1 MTVPGGPGPAPVGGV
16 VAAAPV
22 GPGEGPEV
30 RPVTAGRAWALFAPA
45 IAGAGQRVRLSRDGG
60 RSYPQRWERALR
72 PERPD
77 VPAAVRLF
85 GADGRARCLALDFD
99 VSAGGR
105 GRVLADCAR
114 AERLVTDCGG
124 VPVVDESVSGG
135 RHLYVLLATP
145 RHLDELRPVLQALS
159 ALLPS
164 LDTVP
169 MLNVRAGCLRPPGS
183 AHRAGG
189 SQQLVTPWPVA
200 VQAVRRPAADSVWTA
215 LRDRLTTPADQR
227 THAGPT
233 GHASQPSAGGGEGP
247 ADRGP
252 ADWDGTTGASGGVGG
267 LRLPPPQLS
276 RLARTGSWEPGSYA
290 TPSEARF
297 AVVCSLVARGW
308 PLAELALRME
318 DGTWPGLRELY
329 ARYQG
334 GWRAALLRDWRKAHA
349 LPPRRLPGRLAPG
362 LTTGP
367 ATGRLPSTSPAIGS
381 GRGSDR
387 NCTTRETAPQ
397 RAADQADSLSL
408 TVTGTAAGGY
418 DTAHV
423 VGDPLEYQWIRAWW
437 TCVALTTPELVGR
450 GASAQAAVL
459 TALGNAAQKTGSR
472 VIAFGIRSLELAA
485 GCDHTTVAR
494 ALRALRDADDP
505 LIDLVQPAHG
515 PDADTYQLCIPDRL
529 VPVARTRTWVRGPIR
544 AVHPVFRVLGLP
556 AWQTHTALLAAAGSS
571 TELADRTG
579 LSRTAVTSALQ
590 TLADHGLAASHGR
603 TWTIG
608 SQSLDWVGRH
618 LDTDTLTATIHAG
631 HRADRAAW
639 RDYLTGLHRL
649 TGVRTLADIVT
660 GNQRWSDPPGSD
672 PPSSAPSWN
681 NPPWS
686 DAAPH
691 DPLWREEPPPDPY
704 QSAPAARTTP
714 SPHVGTEAHPPFTPT
729 DASNRPDPRGSDHPV
744 LQLLRDILGATVID

>member
-1 MTVPGGPGPAPVGGV
+1 VTTTVPGGPGSAPVGGV
-16 VAAAPV
+16 VAPASV
-22 GPGEGPEV
+22 GLGEGPAVQPV

-85 GADGRARCLALDFD
+85 GSDGRARCLALDFD

-105 GRVLADCAR
+105 DRVLTDCAR

-183 AHRAGG
+183 VHRAGG

-227 THAGPT
+227 THGGPT
-233 GHASQPSAGGGEGP
+233 GQGSQGSAGGGRGP
-247 ADRGP
+247 ADRDETMAP
-252 ADWDGTTGASGGVGG
+252 SGGIGG

-334 GWRAALLRDWRKAHA
+334 GWRTALLRDWRKAQT
-349 LPPRRLPGRLAPG
+349 LPPRPLPARPLPGRPVPG
-362 LTTGP
+362 PTTRP
-367 ATGRLPSTSPAIGS
+367 ATGRLPPTSPAVGS
-381 GRGSDR
+381 GQGSAR
-387 NCTTRETAPQ
+387 NCTTRETAP
-397 RAADQADSLSL
+397 RGAVDQVDSLSL
-408 TVTGTAAGGY
+408 AVTGTAVRGY
-418 DTAHV
+418 DTAGV

-437 TCVALTTPELVGR
+437 TCVALTTPDLVGR
-450 GASAQAAVL
+450 GASTQAAVL
-459 TALGNAAQKTGSR
+459 TALGNAAQKAGSR

-494 ALRALRDADDP
+494 ALRALREADDP

-515 PDADTYQLCIPDRL
+515 PDADTYQLRIPDRL
-529 VPVARTRTWVRGPIR
+529 APVARTRTWARGPIR

-556 AWQTHTALLAAAGSS
+556 AWQTHTALVAAGGS
-571 TELADRTG
+571 TTGLADRTG
-579 LSRTAVTSALQ
+579 LSRTATTSALQ
-590 TLADHGLAASHGR
+590 TLADHGLAVSHGR
-603 TWTIG
+603 TWTLG
-608 SQSLDWVGRH
+608 PQSLDWVGRH

-649 TGVRTLADIVT
+649 AAVHTLADIIT
-660 GNQRWSDPPGSD
+660 GNLRWSD
-672 PPSSAPSWN
+672 
-681 NPPWS
+681 PPWS

-691 DPLWREEPPPDPY
+691 DPLWHEEPPPDPY

-714 SPHVGTEAHPPFTPT
+714 SPDVGTEAHPPSTPT
-729 DASNRPDPRGSDHPV
+729 GATNRPDPRGSDHPV

>member
-1 MTVPGGPGPAPVGGV
+1 MTTTVPGRPGPAPVGGV
-16 VAAAPV
+16 VASASG
-22 GPGEGPEV
+22 GPGEGRAVQPV
-30 RPVTAGRAWALFAPA
+30 RPVTAERAWALFAPA

-72 PERPD
+72 PECPD

-85 GADGRARCLALDFD
+85 GPDGRARCLALDFD

-105 GRVLADCAR
+105 DRVLADCAR
-114 AERLVTDCGG
+114 AERLVVDCGG

-227 THAGPT
+227 THAGQT
-233 GHASQPSAGGGEGP
+233 GQGSQGSACGGGG
-247 ADRGP
+247 ADGR
-252 ADWDGTTGASGGVGG
+252 AGTTGAPGGTGG

-318 DGTWPGLRELY
+318 DGTWPGLRGLY

-334 GWRAALLRDWRKAHA
+334 GWRTALLRDWRKAQT
-349 LPPRRLPGRLAPG
+349 LPACPLPGRPAPG
-362 LTTGP
+362 PTTGQ
-367 ATGRLPSTSPAIGS
+367 ATGPVNTKTPSERPGH
-381 GRGSDR
+381 GSDR

-397 RAADQADSLSL
+397 RAADRADSLSL
-408 TVTGTAAGGY
+408 AVTGTAVRGY
-418 DTAHV
+418 DTTPA

-437 TCVALTTPELVGR
+437 TCVALSTPELVGR

-515 PDADTYQLCIPDRL
+515 PDADTYQLRIPDRL
-529 VPVARTRTWVRGPIR
+529 ASVARTRTWARGPIR

-556 AWQTHTALLAAAGSS
+556 AWQTHTALVAAAGST

-579 LSRTAVTSALQ
+579 LSRTATTSALH

-603 TWTIG
+603 TWTLG
-608 SQSLDWVGRH
+608 PQSLDWVGRH
-618 LDTDTLTATIHAG
+618 LDTDTLVATIHAG
-631 HRADRAAW
+631 HQADRAAW

-649 TGVRTLADIVT
+649 HGVHTLADIVT

-672 PPSSAPSWN
+672 PPWSAPSWN

-704 QSAPAARTTP
+704 QSAPAAGTPP
-714 SPHVGTEAHPPFTPT
+714 SPHVGTEARPPFTPT
-729 DASNRPDPRGSDHPV
+729 GATNRPDPRGSDHPV

>member
-1 MTVPGGPGPAPVGGV
+1 VTITVPGGPGPAPVGGV
-16 VAAAPV
+16 VAPASV

-30 RPVTAGRAWALFAPA
+30 RPVTAERAWALLAPA

-72 PERPD
+72 PERPG

-105 GRVLADCAR
+105 DRVLTDCAR

-169 MLNVRAGCLRPPGS
+169 MLNVRAGCLRPPGA

-189 SQQLVTPWPVA
+189 SQQLVTSWPVA

-227 THAGPT
+227 THRGPT
-233 GHASQPSAGGGEGP
+233 GQGSETSAGGG
-247 ADRGP
+247 RGP
-252 ADWDGTTGASGGVGG
+252 AAWDETTVASGGVGG

-334 GWRAALLRDWRKAHA
+334 GWRTALLRDWRKAQT
-349 LPPRRLPGRLAPG
+349 LPPRPLPGRPAP
-362 LTTGP
+362 GP
-367 ATGRLPSTSPAIGS
+367 ATGRLFSTGPAIGS
-381 GRGSDR
+381 GQGSDR

-397 RAADQADSLSL
+397 RAADQVDPLLLA
-408 TVTGTAAGGY
+408 VTGTAARGY
-418 DTAHV
+418 DTTHA

-437 TCVALTTPELVGR
+437 TCVALTTPDLTGR

-459 TALGNAAQKTGSR
+459 TALGNAAQKAGSR

-494 ALRALRDADDP
+494 ALRALREADDP
-505 LIDLVQPAHG
+505 LIDLVQAAHG
-515 PDADTYQLCIPDRL
+515 PDADTYQLRIPDRL
-529 VPVARTRTWVRGPIR
+529 APVARTRTWVRGPIR

-556 AWQTHTALLAAAGSS
+556 AWQTHTALVAAAGSS
-571 TELADRTG
+571 TGLADRTG
-579 LSRTAVTSALQ
+579 LSRTTVTRALQ

-608 SQSLDWVGRH
+608 PQSLDRAGRH

-631 HRADRAAW
+631 HQADRAAW
-639 RDYLTGLHRL
+639 RDYLNGLHRL
-649 TGVRTLADIVT
+649 HGVHTLADIIT
-660 GNQRWSDPPGSD
+660 GSRRWSD
-672 PPSSAPSWN
+672 
-681 NPPWS
+681 PPWS

-691 DPLWREEPPPDPY
+691 DPLWHEEPPPDPY
-704 QSAPAARTTP
+704 QSATAAGITT
-714 SPHVGTEAHPPFTPT
+714 SPHVGTEARPPFTPT
-729 DASNRPDPRGSDHPV
+729 DATNRPDPRGSDHPV

>member
-1 MTVPGGPGPAPVGGV
+1 VTTTVPGGPGSAPVGGV
-16 VAAAPV
+16 VAPASV
-22 GPGEGPEV
+22 GPGEGRAVQPV
-30 RPVTAGRAWALFAPA
+30 RPVTAERAWALFAPA

-85 GADGRARCLALDFD
+85 GPDGRARCLALDFD

-105 GRVLADCAR
+105 DRVLTDCAR
-114 AERLVTDCGG
+114 AERVVTDCGG

-183 AHRAGG
+183 VHRAGG
-189 SQQLVTPWPVA
+189 CQQLVTAWPVA

-227 THAGPT
+227 THTSQTGPAGPA
-233 GHASQPSAGGGEGP
+233 GQPSAGGG
-247 ADRGP
+247 RGP
-252 ADWDGTTGASGGVGG
+252 AGRDGTTVAPGGIGG
-267 LRLPPPQLS
+267 LRLPPPRLS

-290 TPSEARF
+290 TASEARF

-334 GWRAALLRDWRKAHA
+334 GWRTALLRDWRKAQT
-349 LPPRRLPGRLAPG
+349 LPAGPLASRPVPGPA
-362 LTTGP
+362 TGP
-367 ATGRLPSTSPAIGS
+367 ATGRLPSTGPAIGS
-381 GRGSDR
+381 GQGSDR

-397 RAADQADSLSL
+397 RAADQVDHLSL
-408 TVTGTAAGGY
+408 AVTGPAARGY
-418 DTAHV
+418 DTAGV

-437 TCVALTTPELVGR
+437 SCAALTTPGLAGR
-450 GASAQAAVL
+450 GAAAQAAVL

-494 ALRALRDADDP
+494 ALRALREADDP
-505 LIDLVQPAHG
+505 LIDLVQAAHG
-515 PDADTYQLCIPDRL
+515 PDADTYQLRIPDRL
-529 VPVARTRTWVRGPIR
+529 ASVARTRTWVRGSIR

-556 AWQTHTALLAAAGSS
+556 AWQTHTALVAAAGSS

-579 LSRTAVTSALQ
+579 LSRTATTSALQ
-590 TLADHGLAASHGR
+590 TLADHGLAVSHGR
-603 TWTIG
+603 TWTLG
-608 SQSLDWVGRH
+608 PQSLDRAGRH
-618 LDTDTLTATIHAG
+618 LDTDTLVATIHAG

-649 TGVRTLADIVT
+649 TRVHTLADIIT
-660 GNQRWSDPPGSD
+660 GNRRWSDPPWSD
-672 PPSSAPSWN
+672 
-681 NPPWS
+681 PPWS

-704 QSAPAARTTP
+704 QSAPAAGTTP
-714 SPHVGTEAHPPFTPT
+714 SPHVSTEAHPPFTPT
-729 DASNRPDPRGSDHPV
+729 DATNRPDPGGSDHPV

>member
-1 MTVPGGPGPAPVGGV
+1 MTTTVPGGPGAAPVGGV
-16 VAAAPV
+16 AAPASV
-22 GPGEGPEV
+22 GPGEARAV
-30 RPVTAGRAWALFAPA
+30 RPVTAERAWALFAPA

-105 GRVLADCAR
+105 DRVLTDCAR
-114 AERLVTDCGG
+114 AERLVLDCGG

-145 RHLDELRPVLQALS
+145 RHLEELRPVLQALS

-169 MLNVRAGCLRPPGS
+169 MLNVRAGCLRPPGA

-189 SQQLVTPWPVA
+189 CQQLVTPWPVA

-227 THAGPT
+227 THGGPT
-233 GHASQPSAGGGEGP
+233 GQGSQSSAGGG
-247 ADRGP
+247 RGP
-252 ADWDGTTGASGGVGG
+252 AGQDETTVAPGGIGG

-334 GWRAALLRDWRKAHA
+334 GWRTALLRDWRKAQA
-349 LPPRRLPGRLAPG
+349 LPARPLPGRPAPG
-362 LTTGP
+362 PAPGP
-367 ATGRLPSTSPAIGS
+367 TTGRLPSTSPAIGS
-381 GRGSDR
+381 GQGSDR

-397 RAADQADSLSL
+397 RAADRADSLSL
-408 TVTGTAAGGY
+408 AVTGRAARGC
-418 DTAHV
+418 DTAGV

-437 TCVALTTPELVGR
+437 TCVALTTPELAGR

-459 TALGNAAQKTGSR
+459 TALGNAAQKAGSR

-505 LIDLVQPAHG
+505 LIDLVQAAHG
-515 PDADTYQLCIPDRL
+515 PDADTYQLRIPDRL
-529 VPVARTRTWVRGPIR
+529 APVARTRTWARGPIR

-556 AWQTHTALLAAAGSS
+556 AWQTHTALLASAGSS
-571 TELADRTG
+571 TGLADRIG

-590 TLADHGLAASHGR
+590 TLADHGLAVSHGC

-608 SQSLDWVGRH
+608 AQSLDRAGRR
-618 LDTDTLTATIHAG
+618 LDTDTLVTAIHAG

-639 RDYLTGLHRL
+639 RDYLAGLHRL
-649 TGVRTLADIVT
+649 AGVHTLADIVT
-660 GNQRWSDPPGSD
+660 GTRRWSD
-672 PPSSAPSWN
+672 
-681 NPPWS
+681 PPWS

-691 DPLWREEPPPDPY
+691 DPLWREEPPPDSY
-704 QSAPAARTTP
+704 QSGPAAGITP
-714 SPHVGTEAHPPFTPT
+714 GPHVGTEARPPFTLA
-729 DASNRPDPRGSDHPV
+729 DATNRPDPRGSDHRV

>member
-1 MTVPGGPGPAPVGGV
+1 VTTTVPGGPGAAPVGGV
-16 VAAAPV
+16 VTPASA
-22 GPGEGPEV
+22 GPGEGPAVQPV
-30 RPVTAGRAWALFAPA
+30 RPVTAERAWALFAPA

-105 GRVLADCAR
+105 DRVLTDCAR

-227 THAGPT
+227 THTSHAGPT
-233 GHASQPSAGGGEGP
+233 GHASQPSAGGGRAP
-247 ADRGP
+247 AGR
-252 ADWDGTTGASGGVGG
+252 DGTTGAPGGVGG

-334 GWRAALLRDWRKAHA
+334 GWRTALLRDWRKAQT
-349 LPPRRLPGRLAPG
+349 LPARPLPGRPVPG

-367 ATGRLPSTSPAIGS
+367 APGRLPPNAPAIGS
-381 GRGSDR
+381 GQGSDR

-397 RAADQADSLSL
+397 RAADPVDSLSL
-408 TVTGTAAGGY
+408 AVTGTAARGY
-418 DTAHV
+418 DTAYA

-437 TCVALTTPELVGR
+437 TCVALTTPDLAGR

-459 TALGNAAQKTGSR
+459 TALGNAAQKAGSR

-494 ALRALRDADDP
+494 ALRALREADDP
-505 LIDLVQPAHG
+505 LIDLVQVAHG
-515 PDADTYQLCIPDRL
+515 PDADTYQLRIPDRL
-529 VPVARTRTWVRGPIR
+529 APVARTRTWVRGPIR
-544 AVHPVFRVLGLP
+544 GVHPVFRVLGLP
-556 AWQTHTALLAAAGSS
+556 AWQTHTALVAAAGSS

-608 SQSLDWVGRH
+608 SQSLDRAGRH
-618 LDTDTLTATIHAG
+618 LDTDTLVTVIHAG
-631 HRADRAAW
+631 HQADRAAW
-639 RDYLTGLHRL
+639 RDYLTGLHHL
-649 TGVRTLADIVT
+649 TGVRTLADIIS
-660 GNQRWSDPPGSD
+660 GNRRWSDPPGSD
-672 PPSSAPSWN
+672 
-681 NPPWS
+681 PPWS

-691 DPLWREEPPPDPY
+691 DPLWREEPPPDTQPPHP
-704 QSAPAARTTP
+704 SGHTRARPGGRSPGTP
-714 SPHVGTEAHPPFTPT
+714 NGPDDEA
-729 DASNRPDPRGSDHPV
+729 V
-744 LQLLRDILGATVID
+744 LKLLRDILGATPVT